1 MSAEALPDEHVP
13 ETGDTPDAEKRDK
26 SSIRFAYLPLEEA
39 ITIAKGVHDLGGSC
53 EIEQLAAQLQ
63 QKPKTGSFRLKLGTT
78 KLFGLI
84 TYSQATATLTALG
97 QRICDSQQEQQA
109 KVDAFLGVP
118 LYQRVYEQFKGAT
131 LPPTPGLEAAMVTMG
146 VAPKQKA
153 VARQVFARS
162 ANLAGF
168 FWSGE
173 GRMVLPVIKS
183 SAAGTSANDQS
194 RSSVNGEGHH
204 QNRSGGGGDGGGS
217 GSDPAIQGLIQ
228 RLPPPDAEWPLEK
241 QVKWLLAVA
250 RAFDV
255 IYPRENDERSLKIE
269 IVKD

>member
-1 MSAEALPDEHVP
+1 MIASGGFQMATDALLDEQEPP
-13 ETGDTPDAEKRDK
+13 EQGDAQDPEKRDK
-26 SSIRFAYLPLEEA
+26 SSIKFAYLPLEEA
-39 ITIAKGVHDLGGSC
+39 VTIAKGVHDLGGSC
-53 EIEQLAAQLQ
+53 EIEQLAAHLQ

-84 TYSQATATLTALG
+84 TYSQATATLTSLG

-131 LPPTPGLEAAMVTMG
+131 LPPSAGLESAMVTMG
-146 VAPKQKA
+146 VAPKQKT

-173 GRMVLPVIKS
+173 GR
-183 SAAGTSANDQS
+183 
-194 RSSVNGEGHH
+194 
-204 QNRSGGGGDGGGS
+204 
-217 GSDPAIQGLIQ
+217 
-228 RLPPPDAEWPLEK
+228 
-241 QVKWLLAVA
+241 
-250 RAFDV
+250 
-255 IYPRENDERSLKIE
+255 
-269 IVKD
+269 